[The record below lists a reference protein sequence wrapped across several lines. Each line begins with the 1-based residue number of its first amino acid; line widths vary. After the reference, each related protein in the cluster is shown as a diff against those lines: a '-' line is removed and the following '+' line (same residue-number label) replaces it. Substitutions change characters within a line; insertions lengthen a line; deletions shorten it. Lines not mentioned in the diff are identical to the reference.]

1 MKRKAHIV
9 VCVALHVLFVLLHVV
24 LLVLALLLKDPP
36 VFNLSNLST
45 NVFGAVTAVIAQGFL
60 IVSET
65 SVSNSIDDDDALSF
79 VCRYIAPFL
88 SQRLSD

>member
-9 VCVALHVLFVLLHVV
+9 LCVALHVLFVLLHVV
-24 LLVLALLLKDPP
+24 LLVLAFLLTDPP
-36 VFNLSNLST
+36 VFDVST
-45 NVFGAVTAVIAQGFL
+45 NVLGAVTAVIAQGFA